1 MCQKII
7 FPNRDILYFVE
18 QHFLC
23 FLKIAIEPG
32 SKSQYFGVI
41 ELNKSREFDIE
52 AYSNRMKKEF
62 PKKFQ

>member
-7 FPNRDILYFVE
+7 FPNCDILYFVE

-23 FLKIAIEPG
+23 FLKITIELG

-52 AYSNRMKKEF
+52 AYSNRMKREF